1 MFESNPI
8 LARMLCTGMSPAD
21 AMYAEAHGT
30 GTSLGDPIEIVAM
43 GRALRGRG
51 AHNDPQLGNLRLCR
65 NRAIMHKAF
74 GI

>member
-1 MFESNPI
+1 
-8 LARMLCTGMSPAD
+8 MSPAD

-51 AHNDPQLGNLRLCR
+51 AHNDPQLGNLRLSKNSAR
-65 NRAIMHKAF
+65 IRKVF
-74 GI
+74 GN